1 MNVFESTVRK
11 PSVPIAKDRLKALL
25 VSDRVQCAPDM
36 IDNIRYELFQT
47 VSKYMEVTKE
57 EFDVQLTRS
66 SIYIKLTGEEL

>member
-1 MNVFESTVRK
+1 MNVFESTVKK

-25 VSDRVQCAPDM
+25 VSDRVQCAPGTL
-36 IDNIRYELFQT
+36 DNIRYELFQT

-66 SIYIKLTGEEL
+66 SIYIKLTGEES